1 MCASACVCFCK
12 CACMLPCVCACV
24 HASWSVC
31 THIHASTSMCMCVYV
46 CAPMSVCTCDSAA
59 QGPGHTLKCARVYVN
74 VTVAVAAGHRLIRAS
89 RRCQLG
95 AWHTNDTCSCG
106 TASTGV
112 QNRARGSPRGRG
124 WSAPLAPAPHGS
136 PQSPAGPPCSGP
148 SCSRGGNQAGA
159 GKTADAAQ
167 GREGG

>member
-1 MCASACVCFCK
+1 MCAFVSVHARSR
-12 CACMLPCVCACV
+12 VCACV

-31 THIHASTSMCMCVYV
+31 THIHASTSMCMCMYV

-59 QGPGHTLKCARVYVN
+59 QGPGHTLECARVYVN

-106 TASTGV
+106 TVSIGV

-124 WSAPLAPAPHGS
+124 WSAPLAALRPTGPLEALQVPPVLGPPAP
-136 PQSPAGPPCSGP
+136 
-148 SCSRGGNQAGA
+148 RGGNQAGA